1 MAANVTTLTFNS
13 MQAAGTL
20 HMWTIVTVGGT
31 TAYTIA
37 WPTSAPAIKWPG
49 ATAPTITSTTGK
61 RDIYQFVTY
70 DGGTTI
76 YAIIVG
82 QNL

>member
-1 MAANVTTLTFNS
+1 V
-13 MQAAGTL
+13 
-20 HMWTIVTVGGT
+20 V
-31 TAYTIA
+31 
-37 WPTSAPAIKWPG
+37 KWPG
-49 ATAPTITSTTGK
+49 GTAPTITSTSGK

-70 DGGTTI
+70 DSGANI

>member
-1 MAANVTTLTFNS
+1 
-13 MQAAGTL
+13 
-20 HMWTIVTVGGT
+20 MWVIVTVGGGV
-31 TAYTIA
+31 AYTIA
-37 WPTSAPAIKWPG
+37 WPAAVKWPG
-49 ATAPTITSTTGK
+49 GTAPTITSASSK

-70 DGGTTI
+70 DTGTTI

>member
-1 MAANVTTLTFNS
+1 
-13 MQAAGTL
+13 
-20 HMWTIVTVGGT
+20 MWTIVTVGGT

-37 WPTSAPAIKWPG
+37 WPTVTTVVKWPG
-49 ATAPTITSTTGK
+49 GTAPTITSTSGK

-70 DGGTTI
+70 DSGANI